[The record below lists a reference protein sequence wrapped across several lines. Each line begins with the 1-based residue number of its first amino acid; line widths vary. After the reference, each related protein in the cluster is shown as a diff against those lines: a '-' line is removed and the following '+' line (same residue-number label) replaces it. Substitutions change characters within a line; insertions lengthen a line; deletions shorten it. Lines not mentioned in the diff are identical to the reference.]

1 MAAPHQNEGPHLAP
15 SRHGSTE
22 CGWKRGERRPRRTG
36 HGSRAEP
43 DGDTRIPNGCRGGR
57 LADGG
62 FERREAKVKIFLR
75 RKNNEDQGGL
85 GSRWSSTR
93 RQEKPAKT
101 GISSLTRAGLLMEG
115 AEERRKIG
123 RVKNRCRY
131 WRLVLRERRPQSRNS
146 FLSFSPLLRAAAL
159 KSTTCCYARAAW

>member
-1 MAAPHQNEGPHLAP
+1 MAAPHQNEGPQLAP

-115 AEERRKIG
+115 AEKRRKQEKG
-123 RVKNRCRY
+123 VSRLSPCLLAARRSRVHARLWVNRGDA
-131 WRLVLRERRPQSRNS
+131 ETRRKQEKRV
-146 FLSFSPLLRAAAL
+146 F
-159 KSTTCCYARAAW
+159 